1 MQFTSKS
8 IVKAILSA
16 ILIFVAAFGWFSIGL
31 SRRQPLTSMQSEEG
45 VTADGTN
52 DSPPEY
58 DRAIRGKNMALRP
71 GRTVERS
78 IEPFLELSIKIQI
91 LLQLE

>member
-8 IVKAILSA
+8 IVKAVLSA
-16 ILIFVAAFGWFSIGL
+16 VLIFVAAFGWFSIGL
-31 SRRQPLTSMQSEEG
+31 SRRQPLTSTQSEEG

-58 DRAIRGKNMALRP
+58 DRAIRGKNRDP
-71 GRTVERS
+71 RS
-78 IEPFLELSIKIQI
+78 DSGSASLSNFNSPQF
-91 LLQLE
+91 